1 VPIEPATGDYEIDR
15 RRHLRARQAR
25 IAAEVELLTAP
36 PAQVLELRDRRLR
49 GLLRHARERSPWHRE
64 RLAGLDLETLRGEDL
79 QALPTMTKQDLMANW
94 DAIVTDPRLTLEAAN
109 RHLER
114 TTETGEPSY
123 VLGEHTVVASGGSSG
138 LRTVMALDFKG
149 FLHHHLAYARAGVW
163 RLRQAP
169 QPPGPALPAIVAAIY
184 AVNPAHISALL
195 ARCFSTDRYRNH
207 LFSATRPVGEIA
219 AALQALQPTHLATYP
234 SLLRLLAR
242 RARAGGL
249 RLRPRRITTHG
260 EALTDEIRAEAQEAF
275 GAVAENGWGTT
286 ETAPLAYTDGVNPG
300 LVVCE
305 DKTVIEPVD
314 AGNRPVP
321 PGQRSA
327 RVLVT
332 NVVNRLL
339 PLIRYEVAD
348 QVTFQ
353 DRPNP
358 GPWTGRLIEPVHGR
372 QDEGFDYGGGA
383 VVHPFTFR
391 AVLGED
397 PRIAEYQVVQ
407 TPDGADVRVCVHG
420 DPDLDGLARRLEA
433 SLAESGLAAPRVTL
447 RRVDGLDRHGET
459 GKLRRFV
466 PLARAES

>member
-1 VPIEPATGDYEIDR
+1 MRIEPATGDYEIDR
-15 RRHLRARQAR
+15 QRHVRARQAR
-25 IAAEVELLTAP
+25 MAAEVELLTTP
-36 PAQVLELRDRRLR
+36 LAQVWELRDERLR
-49 GLLRHARERSPWHRE
+49 ALLRHARERSPWHRE
-64 RLAGLDLETLRGEDL
+64 RLAGLGDDLE
-79 QALPTMTKQDLMANW
+79 ALPTMTKQDLMANW
-94 DAIVTDPRLTLEAAN
+94 DGIVTDPRLTLAAAN

-114 TTETGEPSY
+114 TAETGEPSY
-123 VLGEHTVVASGGSSG
+123 VLGDYTVVASGGSSG
-138 LRTVMALDFKG
+138 LRTVMALDFEG

-163 RLRQAP
+163 RLRQS
-169 QPPGPALPAIVAAIY
+169 PPAAEPAVVAAIY
-184 AVNPAHISALL
+184 ATNPVHVSAAL

-207 LFSATRPVGEIA
+207 LFSAARPVGELA

-234 SLLRLLAR
+234 SLLHLLAR
-242 RARAGGL
+242 RARAGAL
-249 RLRPRRITTHG
+249 RLRLRRITTHG
-260 EALTDEIRAEAQEAF
+260 ETLTDEIRAEAEEVF
-275 GAVAENGWGTT
+275 GVTPENGWGTT

-300 LVVCE
+300 LVLCE

-314 AGNRPVP
+314 AANRPVP
-321 PGQRSA
+321 PGQRA
-327 RVLVT
+327 AKVLVT

-372 QDEGFDYGGGA
+372 QDEGFEYGDGA

-391 AVLGED
+391 AVLGEQ
-397 PRIAEYQVVQ
+397 PLLAEYQVVQ
-407 TPDGADVRVCVHG
+407 TPDGADVRVCTLG
-420 DPDLDGLARRLEA
+420 DLDLDGLARRLESA
-433 SLAESGLAAPRVTL
+433 LAEAGLPAPKVTL

-466 PLARAES
+466 PL